1 MEDGTVIPAADWY
14 STAADKKEP
23 NAGFKTM
30 NYGRGGNES
39 TEVVDIAS
47 GEPVRFGNHSLK
59 LNYDFSQCG
68 AVTEGACVGLEN
80 PSGDIPGTPTGI
92 GMYVMHRKEYQ
103 TSG

>member
-68 AVTEGACVGLEN
+68 AVTEGA
-80 PSGDIPGTPTGI
+80 
-92 GMYVMHRKEYQ
+92 
-103 TSG
+103 

>member
-1 MEDGTVIPAADWY
+1 
-14 STAADKKEP
+14 
-23 NAGFKTM
+23 M

-80 PSGDIPGTPTGI
+80 PSRRHTWNTNRNWYVCICTGRNTKLLVENSAI
-92 GMYVMHRKEYQ
+92 
-103 TSG
+103 